1 MRIKLFSSNESFQS
15 KIKDI
20 NFLLSSLILKENK
33 EIFIF
38 PFALF
43 QKRFYRQKKKSRG
56 KHFIGKV
63 SNKIFFFENNFNSLF
78 INISIQGELQE
89 NEKDTNVNLS
99 FFFNINWFEI
109 AFITLFNV
117 LATYYQLYEALIFD
131 VFYLICILATAHYY
145 KYIILRR
152 IKTSANKQ

>member
-20 NFLLSSLILKENK
+20 NPLLSSLLLKENK
-33 EIFIF
+33 ETFIF

-43 QKRFYRQKKKSRG
+43 QKRFYRKKKKSRDR
-56 KHFIGKV
+56 HFIGNV
-63 SNKIFFFENNFNSLF
+63 TYNKFFFENNLVTFPFYL
-78 INISIQGELQE
+78 NISIEGELQE

-99 FFFNINWFEI
+99 FFFIIDWFEI

-117 LATYYQLYEALIFD
+117 LALSYQLYEVLILD
-131 VFYLICILATAHYY
+131 VLYLICIMVTAFYY
-145 KYIILRR
+145 KYIILSR
-152 IKTSANKQ
+152 IKTT